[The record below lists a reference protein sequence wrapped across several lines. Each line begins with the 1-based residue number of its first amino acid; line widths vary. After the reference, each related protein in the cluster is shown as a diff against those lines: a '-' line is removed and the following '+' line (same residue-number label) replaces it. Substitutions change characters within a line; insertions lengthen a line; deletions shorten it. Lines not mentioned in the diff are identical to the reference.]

1 MSFMNSS
8 NLDCNNSINAVNSTQ
23 TRFKIYLM
31 LLFLAS
37 LYIGEILC
45 SSNANDTHTHQ
56 TALFNS
62 SIHSFELHSHQTR
75 CDVQKRSLAF
85 YVILIGISAHILLLK
100 TPKQRCYVI
109 LNACLIFA
117 SSGLATCFA
126 LFTNGQTMLSIMHCF
141 IILSTFVLFFLHCF
155 WIIHLLG
162 YSVFFTRLCNCVIFS
177 SCCSRKTSSLLWF
190 VRRWRKMLRYT
201 FSSVCLRLFKS
212 ANSKEEGIEF
222 CLNMCWTSSVFFVVG
237 DEIRDVNGMYY
248 IGVFMKKII
257 INL

>member
-1 MSFMNSS
+1 LHDVPAAPTSFSNSQACKNSPTCSVNVLLTLVCFVACSCVFFASLFYSEDLNTHTVLRLYFLIFSFFGVFISSSVGSANVTKFPSLMSFMNSS

-155 WIIHLLG
+155 
-162 YSVFFTRLCNCVIFS
+162 
-177 SCCSRKTSSLLWF
+177 
-190 VRRWRKMLRYT
+190 
-201 FSSVCLRLFKS
+201 
-212 ANSKEEGIEF
+212 
-222 CLNMCWTSSVFFVVG
+222 
-237 DEIRDVNGMYY
+237 
-248 IGVFMKKII
+248 
-257 INL
+257 